1 MLGIALRSL
10 VAFLLN
16 RTLAL
21 TRDLP
26 PDKQS
31 LVQASPQSVPTDGHR
46 PRFTRSSKHSE
57 RIRFVRAR

>member
-26 PDKQS
+26 PDKHS
-31 LVQASPQSVPTDGHR
+31 LVQASPQTVPTDGA
-46 PRFTRSSKHSE
+46 
-57 RIRFVRAR
+57 RATVHTLEQALIT